1 MTGNERDDD
10 AWFAAKRYGYG
21 SGLPIAWQGWA
32 ILLGYVALIASAAL
46 LIRYSWIAYAGIVAA
61 ASLAFIAVCAS
72 SARSESRR
80 RDVRLEFPQEAS
92 CGSR

>member
-32 ILLGYVALIASAAL
+32 ILLGYVALIGAAAL

-61 ASLAFIAVCAS
+61 ATLAFIAVCAQKT
-72 SARSESRR
+72 RGGWRWR
-80 RDVRLEFPQEAS
+80 WGD
-92 CGSR
+92 GD